1 MITAR
6 VRFWLRL
13 LISAVLIGFLLR
25 RVNWAGLG
33 AVLSQVQIARA
44 LQASLLTL
52 PLILL
57 LAARWRIFLRQ
68 QSIGIPL
75 RTVLGLTWAG
85 QFFNSM
91 LPGSTGGDV
100 VKIYQLCRMF
110 PDRKAAAAVTVIIDR
125 LSALVTLT
133 GLAVFALFTGPTL
146 DLSRTGLSFGAS
158 WRWLVLA
165 LVGVGLLV
173 ATGWRLARRS
183 PHWVA
188 RLRHFLS
195 VLKTSFSLNA
205 NMVVALAL
213 AGAIHLLNFAIFW
226 MFARALGI
234 GLTYWQV
241 LSFMPVVFALLLV
254 PVTVNGHGLREV
266 LLFFYFAHMH
276 VSLGGIGIGPA
287 ETVVSLSLLGVTNDL
302 LWALPGGI
310 WYMLRFKGPVRDV
323 N

>member
-6 VRFWLRL
+6 GRFWLRL
-13 LISAVLIGFLLR
+13 LMSAVLIGFLLW
-25 RVNWAGLG
+25 RVNWAGL
-33 AVLSQVQIARA
+33 ALALSRIQMGTA
-44 LQASLLTL
+44 LRASLLTL

-57 LAARWRIFLRQ
+57 LALRWRIFLRQ
-68 QSIGIPL
+68 QSISIPS

-85 QFFNSM
+85 QFFNSV

-110 PDRKAAAAVTVIIDR
+110 PDRKAVAAVTVIIDR
-125 LSALVTLT
+125 LSALLVLA
-133 GLAVFALFTGPTL
+133 GLAIFALFSGPTL
-146 DLSRTGLSFGAS
+146 ELSRAGLSFGVS

-183 PHWVA
+183 PHWMA
-188 RLRHFLS
+188 RLRYFLS
-195 VLKTSFSLNA
+195 VLRTSFNLNA
-205 NMVVALAL
+205 NMVMALVL
-213 AGAIHLLNFAIFW
+213 AGFIHLLNFAIFW

-234 GLTYWQV
+234 DLTYSQV
-241 LSFMPVVFALLLV
+241 LSFMPVVFALLMV

-266 LLFFYFAHMH
+266 LLFFYFTHMH
-276 VSLGGIGIGPA
+276 VALGGAGIGPA
-287 ETVVSLSLLGVTNDL
+287 EIVVSLSLVGVSNDL
-302 LWALPGGI
+302 LWAVPGGI
-310 WYMLRFKGPVRDV
+310 WYMLQFKATARDV